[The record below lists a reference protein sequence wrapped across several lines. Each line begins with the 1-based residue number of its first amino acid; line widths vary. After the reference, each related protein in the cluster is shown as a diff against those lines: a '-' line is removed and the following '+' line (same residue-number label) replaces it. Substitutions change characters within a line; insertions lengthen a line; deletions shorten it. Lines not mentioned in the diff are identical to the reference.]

1 MRRVAVLAA
10 ILLMLSSLGYANLFT
25 NGDFETVD
33 GRLNVTGYP
42 SPGPFSGPPQ
52 PRPLDQLPALGFAG
66 VYSSLPSWQVVA
78 GVGVEVQV
86 EQVLGITPRSGLYY
100 IELDSHP
107 HPTLGTSASAI
118 QQAVM
123 LRGAPHL
130 FTFAAEGPAAG
141 AGYGGLI
148 DDISLV
154 QTGTYT
160 YRLALFYMPRT
171 TVAGQNR
178 VVVYGS
184 GPGFSGV
191 GPLVTFGQQL
201 LECDGVNTSTL
212 NTPGD
217 RRPDNVGWTECAV
230 EFTVVPEPAT
240 TGLVGA
246 GLAAVALL
254 MRRRRRSS

>member
-1 MRRVAVLAA
+1 MQRTAVVAA
-10 ILLMLSSLGYANLFT
+10 LLLTLSSLGYANLFT
-25 NGDFETVD
+25 NGDFEMVD

-52 PRPLDQLPALGFAG
+52 PRPLDQLPTLGFAG
-66 VYSSLPSWQVVA
+66 IYSSLPAWQVVA
-78 GVGVEVQV
+78 GAGVEVQV
-86 EQVLGITPRSGLYY
+86 EQVLGITPHSGLYY

-107 HPTLGTSASAI
+107 HPTLGSSASAI

-130 FTFAAEGPAAG
+130 FTFAAEGPGAG
-141 AGYGGLI
+141 TGYGGLI

-160 YRLALFYMPRT
+160 YRLSLFYMPRT
-171 TVAGQNR
+171 TVPGQNR

-184 GPGFSGV
+184 GPNLVAV
-191 GPLVTFGQQL
+191 GALATFGYQL

-230 EFTVVPEPAT
+230 EVTVVPEPAT
-240 TGLVGA
+240 TVLVGA

-254 MRRRRRSS
+254 LRRRRHSS

>member
-1 MRRVAVLAA
+1 MRRVAVRAG

-66 VYSSLPSWQVVA
+66 IYGSLPAWQLVA
-78 GVGVEVQV
+78 GAGVEVQV
-86 EQVLGITPRSGLYY
+86 EQVLGITPHSGLYY

-130 FTFAAEGPAAG
+130 FTFAAEGPGAG
-141 AGYGGLI
+141 SGYGGLV

-154 QTGTYT
+154 QTGAYT
-160 YRLALFYMPRT
+160 YRLSLFYMPRT
-171 TVAGQNR
+171 VVPGQNR
-178 VVVYGS
+178 IVVYGS
-184 GPGFSGV
+184 GLAFPG
-191 GPLVTFGQQL
+191 PIALNTFGQQL

-230 EFTVVPEPAT
+230 EFTFVPEPAT

-254 MRRRRRSS
+254 LRRKRSS